1 MKREITMNAPK
12 TMRAVVHAPG
22 EPLRIGEIATPAP
35 GPHEILI
42 KVAAAG
48 VNRPDLMQR
57 AGLYPPPPG
66 APVTMG
72 LEVAGTV
79 TATGSA
85 VTRWREG
92 DAVTALLGG
101 GGYAEYALAD
111 EGSALRTPK
120 GVSMEEAA
128 GLPETVFTV
137 WANVFEAGAL
147 KPGETFLVHG
157 GASGIGTAA
166 IQMAK
171 AHGARVFATAGDAA
185 KVALCERLGAERGI
199 NYKTEDFESVLRG
212 AGGVDVIL
220 DMVAGPYTQKN
231 LDILNDGGRCVLIA
245 FLQGPT
251 VPNLNLMR
259 ILLKRLTLTGSTLR
273 SRPLPEKARLAAA
286 VEKHVWPWIEAGKVK
301 TVIDHVFALDDAEA
315 AHARMTAG
323 VNAGK
328 IILKP

>member
-1 MKREITMNAPK
+1 MNAPK

-22 EPLRIGEIATPAP
+22 EPLRLDEIATPAP
-35 GPHEILI
+35 GPAEIL
-42 KVAAAG
+42 VRVEAAG

-66 APVTMG
+66 APATMG

-79 TATGSA
+79 AATGGA

-92 DAVTALLGG
+92 DAVVALLGG
-101 GGYAEYALAD
+101 GGYADYALAH
-111 EGSALRTPK
+111 EGSALPMPK
-120 GVSMEEAA
+120 GLSAEAAA

-147 KPGETFLVHG
+147 KPGEAFLVHG

-166 IQMAK
+166 IQMAR

-185 KVALCERLGAERGI
+185 KAALCESLGAERAI
-199 NYKTEDFESVLRG
+199 NYKTEDFESILRG

-220 DMVAGPYTQKN
+220 DMVAGPYVQKN

-245 FLQGPT
+245 FLQGAT
-251 VPNLNLMR
+251 VPQLNLMR

-273 SRPLPEKARLAAA
+273 SRPLAEKARLART
-286 VEKHVWPWIEAGKVK
+286 VETHVWPWIESGKVK
-301 TVIDHVFALDDAEA
+301 TVIDAVFPLADAEA

-323 VNAGK
+323 ANAGK